1 MGRSKTGSNNPVG
14 SPSGPGASRVR
25 AALNTPMAQP
35 FHIRRAAIYRQR
47 AQELTESARQPRDEC
62 DRRHLLDQAATF
74 ERAADA
80 LAPPP
85 PVRHLADPFKGF
97 FDPPR
102 VQTNVPQI
110 SKQRGR

>member
-1 MGRSKTGSNNPVG
+1 
-14 SPSGPGASRVR
+14 
-25 AALNTPMAQP
+25 MAQP
-35 FHIRRAAIYRQR
+35 ITTRRAAAYRQR

-62 DRRHLLDQAATF
+62 DRRHRDQAATF
-74 ERAADA
+74 ERAADG